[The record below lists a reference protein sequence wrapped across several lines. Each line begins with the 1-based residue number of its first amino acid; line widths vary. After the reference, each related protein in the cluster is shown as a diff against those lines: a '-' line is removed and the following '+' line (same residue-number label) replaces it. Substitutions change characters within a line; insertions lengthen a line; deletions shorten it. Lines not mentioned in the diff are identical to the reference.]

1 MAPGRDTEA
10 GNSPDFADYPDYTY
24 APGAPPDENGE
35 ETYRKTWGALFGTAF
50 VLWMIHGSFH
60 MESDWLRTGYGT
72 VLGAAFGPTPL
83 GQAVHVIIEA
93 IIGSALGMGFAREV
107 LRWYHS

>member
-1 MAPGRDTEA
+1 MAPGRA
-10 GNSPDFADYPDYTY
+10 PFASGGAARADYPDYPY
-24 APGAPPDENGE
+24 APGAPPRPRRE

-50 VLWMIHGSFH
+50 ILWMIHGSFH

-72 VLGAAFGPTPL
+72 VLGAAFGPTPI